1 MSTCTY
7 TVEEN
12 GVAIMTIANPPM
24 NALKKEVIQDI
35 KSAVE
40 KAESDDAVRVVIF
53 TGEGRAFIAGA
64 DITEFVDVN
73 EKVSAAGFVKIG
85 QDVLNTIENST
96 KPYIAAI
103 NGFAL
108 GGGMEV
114 ALACHIRLADETAQV
129 GLPEIGLGI
138 IPGYGG
144 TQRLP
149 RLIGKGLAY
158 ELILTGEFITAEKAA
173 QYGIVNRVTA
183 KGEVLEEAKKLAKS
197 IARKGRPAVVSAMKV
212 IKEGMEGSLEDGLKL
227 EREEFGVLCETENKV
242 EGVAAFMEKRK
253 PVAKDK

>member
-1 MSTCTY
+1 
-7 TVEEN
+7 
-12 GVAIMTIANPPM
+12 M

-35 KSAVE
+35 KEAVE
-40 KAESDDAVRVVIF
+40 KAENDDSVRVVIF

-64 DITEFVDVN
+64 DITEFVGVN

-85 QDVLNTIENST
+85 QDVLNRIENST

-108 GGGMEV
+108 GGGLEV

-129 GLPEIGLGI
+129 GLPETGLGI

-158 ELILTGEFITAEKAA
+158 ELILSAGLISAQKAA
-173 QYGIVNRVTA
+173 EYGIVNRVTE
-183 KGEVLEEAKKLAKS
+183 KGQVLEEAMKLAKT
-197 IARKGRPAVVSAMKV
+197 IARKGRPSVISAMKV
-212 IKEGMEGSLEDGLKL
+212 IKDGMAGSLEDGLKL
-227 EREEFGVLCETENKV
+227 EREEFGVLCETENKI

-253 PVAKDK
+253 PIAKDC